1 MEGGTGNLNINT
13 ITCGNC
19 GKEITKERFFL
30 HEDFCFKNYVKC
42 LICGEMCL
50 LVDMEVHFEGHEK
63 NDAENVKLNEKIMDD
78 VYCVYCGL
86 LITLNLDHQDQ
97 CAARTTIC
105 DICGEI
111 VINKNLQSHLRFNC
125 NPELN
130 YSQLINIKELK
141 KKIVSQKHFKFDNSY
156 NSILRAQYMEI
167 ISNRKSQK
175 QAKGKNQ
182 IN

>member
-1 MEGGTGNLNINT
+1 
-13 ITCGNC
+13 
-19 GKEITKERFFL
+19 
-30 HEDFCFKNYVKC
+30 
-42 LICGEMCL
+42 MCL

-63 NDAENVKLNEKIMDD
+63 HEAEKVKFNDKILDD
-78 VYCVYCGL
+78 VYCIYCGL

-111 VINKNLQSHLRFNC
+111 VINKNLQNHLSFNC

-130 YSQLINIKELK
+130 YNQLINISELK
-141 KKIVSQKHFKFDNSY
+141 KKIVPQKNFKFDNSY
-156 NSILRAQYMEI
+156 NSTLRAQYIEI
-167 ISNRKSQK
+167 ISKLNFQK
-175 QAKGKNQ
+175 QAKGINQ